1 MMDLFYLTLV
11 ICIIQVTNIS
21 AFAPSRSNVIRH
33 TTTIN
38 KQAIHLNA
46 GDNDNLGVIDLTD
59 EDEDEAV
66 AVSTPPPQ
74 QQSPAAPFLSQGEL
88 SDDPNL
94 LNPDFNDAK
103 QSRVIFYII
112 LTLVPI
118 VSFNLYGILHISL
131 IHILF
136 ISCIYVLQYFIDNSL
151 LVVFGTFNAW

>member
-1 MMDLFYLTLV
+1 MMNLFYLTLV
-11 ICIIQVTNIS
+11 ICIIQVTNVS
-21 AFAPSRSNVIRH
+21 AFAPTRSNVIRH
-33 TTTIN
+33 TTTHIN
-38 KQAIHLNA
+38 KQTIHLNAA

-118 VSFNLYGILHISL
+118 VSL
-131 IHILF
+131 
-136 ISCIYVLQYFIDNSL
+136 
-151 LVVFGTFNAW
+151 

>member
-1 MMDLFYLTLV
+1 M
-11 ICIIQVTNIS
+11 
-21 AFAPSRSNVIRH
+21 RH
-33 TTTIN
+33 TTIQQYHNIN
-38 KQAIHLNA
+38 KMSSTHLHAA

-66 AVSTPPPQ
+66 AVSAQ

-118 VSFNLYGILHISL
+118 VSF
-131 IHILF
+131 
-136 ISCIYVLQYFIDNSL
+136 IYSVY
-151 LVVFGTFNAW
+151 VY

>member
-1 MMDLFYLTLV
+1 M
-11 ICIIQVTNIS
+11 S
-21 AFAPSRSNVIRH
+21 
-33 TTTIN
+33 
-38 KQAIHLNA
+38 KQLHAA

-59 EDEDEAV
+59 EDEEEVV
-66 AVSTPPPQ
+66 AVSTPQ

-118 VSFNLYGILHISL
+118 VSFMYGYG
-131 IHILF
+131 
-136 ISCIYVLQYFIDNSL
+136 YVYFIYCLS
-151 LVVFGTFNAW
+151 NAYDMY

>member
-1 MMDLFYLTLV
+1 MMNLFCSSLLV
-11 ICIIQVTNIS
+11 VFIIQIINTS
-21 AFAPSRSNVIRH
+21 AFAPTRSNVIRH
-33 TTTIN
+33 PTTQQYHDIKKMS
-38 KQAIHLNA
+38 KQLHAA

-59 EDEDEAV
+59 EDEEEVV
-66 AVSTPPPQ
+66 AVSTPQ

-118 VSFNLYGILHISL
+118 VSFMYGYG
-131 IHILF
+131 
-136 ISCIYVLQYFIDNSL
+136 YVYFIYCLS
-151 LVVFGTFNAW
+151 NAYDMY

>member
-1 MMDLFYLTLV
+1 MF
-11 ICIIQVTNIS
+11 IFQIINTS
-21 AFAPSRSNVIRH
+21 AFAPTRSNVIRQH
-33 TTTIN
+33 YHIN
-38 KQAIHLNA
+38 KISTQLHAA

-59 EDEDEAV
+59 EDEEEVV
-66 AVSTPPPQ
+66 AVSTPQ

-118 VSFNLYGILHISL
+118 VSV
-131 IHILF
+131 
-136 ISCIYVLQYFIDNSL
+136 CIVYVYIYFIYCIS
-151 LVVFGTFNAW
+151 NAYDMYCNTSVNTIPCSYFWYL

>member
-1 MMDLFYLTLV
+1 MSTQLR
-11 ICIIQVTNIS
+11 
-21 AFAPSRSNVIRH
+21 A
-33 TTTIN
+33 
-38 KQAIHLNA
+38 A

-66 AVSTPPPQ
+66 AVSTPQ

-118 VSFNLYGILHISL
+118 VSLCLV
-131 IHILF
+131 
-136 ISCIYVLQYFIDNSL
+136 YVYINF
-151 LVVFGTFNAW
+151 V